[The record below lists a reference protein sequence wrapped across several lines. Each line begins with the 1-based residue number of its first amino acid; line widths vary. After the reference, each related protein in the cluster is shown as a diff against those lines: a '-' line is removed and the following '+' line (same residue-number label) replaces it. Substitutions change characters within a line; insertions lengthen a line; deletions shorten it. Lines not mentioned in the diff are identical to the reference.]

1 MSISKATTDLST
13 LKINVL
19 TEQMYRDALSEEEIE
34 ANELYMTPFDCG
46 YVVEGPTEDILF
58 TGTYEISD
66 YYRANGYDCIMITF
80 SNTADAP
87 KYIDSNCL
95 KIILN
100 EDVYIMPRI
109 DNDDG
114 NNGTPYVC
122 YGRGYGDAIDWSD
135 LTFCLHLYD
144 TRGTKVK
151 TDTLYFYMK
160 PDYFTSPVT
169 VTIEDYSQ
177 TVTTTPDFNAAV
189 SHVLEINLQS
199 VEGGSY

>member
-1 MSISKATTDLST
+1 MSIQKTTTDLSA

-19 TEQMYRDALSEEEIE
+19 TEQMYKDALSGEEIE

-46 YVVEGPTEDILF
+46 YVVEGPTEDVLF
-58 TGTYEISD
+58 TGTYEVSD
-66 YYRANGYDCIMITF
+66 YYSAYGYDCIMITF
-80 SNTADAP
+80 SSTAAQP
-87 KYIDSNCL
+87 KYINSNYL
-95 KIILN
+95 KITLN
-100 EDVYIMPRI
+100 EDIRIMSRI
-109 DNDDG
+109 DNDGLDG
-114 NNGTPYVC
+114 APYAC
-122 YGRGYGDAIDWSD
+122 YGRGYEDAVDWSD

-144 TRGTKVK
+144 SEGTKVK
-151 TDTLYFYMK
+151 TDTLFFYLK

-189 SHVLEINLQS
+189 SHVLETNLQS